1 MPGRPATALCVWQ
14 PVGQFGPANAL
25 GAYVEAISPAA
36 DELDEIAARHAAELA
51 RRGAEAALEAG
62 LQAEPRVER
71 GDRAASVIVSVAA
84 QIDSAA
90 LVLGSRGLSGL
101 QSALLGSVS
110 HSVLH
115 HARQPVLLVRRPEEP
130 GS

>member
-1 MPGRPATALCVWQ
+1 MSSPRSRPSA
-14 PVGQFGPANAL
+14 PP
-25 GAYVEAISPAA
+25 SS
-36 DELDEIAARHAAELA
+36 R

-62 LQAEPRVER
+62 LQAEPRVDR
-71 GDRAASVIVSVAA
+71 GDRVASVIVSVAA

-90 LVLGSRGLSGL
+90 IVLGPRGLSGL

-115 HARQPVLLVRRPEEP
+115 QARQPVLLVRRPEEP
-130 GS
+130 GP